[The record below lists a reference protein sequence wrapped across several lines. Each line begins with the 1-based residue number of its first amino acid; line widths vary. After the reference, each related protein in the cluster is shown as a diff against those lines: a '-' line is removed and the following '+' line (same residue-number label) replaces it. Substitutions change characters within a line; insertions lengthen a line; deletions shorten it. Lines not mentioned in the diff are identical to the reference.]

1 MKNRLSHRVS
11 LLASALSL
19 LGGTAGKAL
28 AADPIEVRVVQ
39 AARADVSRFVT
50 LPGNIRPNQ
59 QATLYSK
66 IPGYLKSISVDRGDK
81 VIAGQALAEIEAP
94 ELEADLSRYAADLAR
109 AKAEAATAKLETDR
123 LAKAAASSPDL
134 VPAQTLDSSKGR
146 LTTAEAGVVAA
157 EAGLQR
163 TKMLLGY
170 SRLPAPFGGVV
181 TARFVDAGAFI
192 PAATAGSSA
201 GNAAVLTLMDF
212 STVRVQ
218 VAVPESEASLV
229 KVGQPV
235 RVSVDGLPGKMF
247 SGVISRHGYVLD
259 ESTRSLQCEAD
270 FPNSDMIL
278 RPGMYATVRVGV
290 ETHAGVWSVPSAAV
304 LTEKAASSVFVV
316 EGDKVKKIPVTIGFN
331 DGARIEILKGIAEGA
346 SMAIAQKGFLGDGA
360 PIKLVEAK

>member
-1 MKNRLSHRVS
+1 MKKRFSQRFA
-11 LLASALSL
+11 LLVAGLSL
-19 LGGTAGKAL
+19 LRGTAGHAL

-59 QATLYSK
+59 QATLYAK

-81 VIAGQALAEIEAP
+81 VMAGQALAEIEAP

-109 AKAEAATAKLETDR
+109 AKAEAATAKIETDR
-123 LAKAAASSPDL
+123 FTKAAASSPDL

-146 LTTAEAGVVAA
+146 LTTAEAGVIAA

-163 TKMLLGY
+163 TRTLLGY

-235 RVSVDGLPGKMF
+235 RVSVDGLPGRMF
-247 SGVISRHGYVLD
+247 SGAVSRHGYVLD

-270 FPNSDMIL
+270 FPNADMVL

-304 LTEKAASSVFVV
+304 LTEKAVSSVFVV
-316 EGDKVKKIPVTIGFN
+316 EGDKVKKTPVTIGFN
-331 DGARIEILKGIAEGA
+331 DGARIEILKGVAEGA
-346 SMAIAQKGFLGDGA
+346 SMAVAMKGVLADGA
-360 PIKLVEAK
+360 SIKPVEAK